1 MINTCASRYSEVDKV
16 PVLSCSVLG
25 LRRGAVGSGIF
36 FRLNP
41 KTRGGGAGSLAS
53 FLLNLTFA

>member
-1 MINTCASRYSEVDKV
+1 M
-16 PVLSCSVLG
+16 
-25 LRRGAVGSGIF
+25 GSGIF

-41 KTRGGGAGSLAS
+41 KTRGGGAGSFAS

>member
-1 MINTCASRYSEVDKV
+1 MPLGTLRLIKF
-16 PVLSCSVLG
+16 LFCSVLG

-36 FRLNP
+36 FRLDL